1 MRCAS
6 HFDLFS
12 CIVKAIKIKLI
23 EIANILSINI
33 GDEVYFEAIK
43 KLYYKNDID
52 MYVGRPEVGIIKQN
66 LDLKQTSLFRVI
78 RTFQSPC

>member
-1 MRCAS
+1 MIKSNHETIALRCAS
-6 HFDLFS
+6 YFDLFS

-33 GDEVYFEAIK
+33 WDEVYFEAIK

-52 MYVGRPEVGIIKQN
+52 M
-66 LDLKQTSLFRVI
+66 LL
-78 RTFQSPC
+78 